1 MGTRVECRRLSCLLS
16 PPSTLDTD
24 TLNTYCSMDDAD
36 DTFYSIKD
44 IKQINDEEFE
54 AVFEFDSNEGEA
66 IGLSESDI
74 HMLEALKSQDL
85 LILGTE
91 DEADTEE
98 DPGESLSKFQNVL
111 EQFIEQNSPETS
123 KSTADHDVPSR
134 SSKSNH
140 RLQRNSE
147 TRKSKKNLRVRCPTP
162 LPQDQEELEAVENDS
177 SAVHLSD
184 DLKNEED
191 EVETPKLDELETGS
205 SDSVQDEIIVHEDF
219 ELKEQINSEIDSL
232 VKEADIMLLSE
243 DNKQMDDE
251 ADAEKLATSQMD
263 EEMQNENVFL
273 ESESVETNEV
283 LVDDEQIKDR
293 TE

>member
-1 MGTRVECRRLSCLLS
+1 MGSRALREECGRLSCLLS

-24 TLNTYCSMDDAD
+24 TLNTYCSMEDAE

-74 HMLEALKSQDL
+74 HMLEALKNQDL

-91 DEADTEE
+91 DEADAEE
-98 DPGESLSKFQNVL
+98 DPGESLSKFQNVI

-123 KSTADHDVPSR
+123 KSTTNNDAPSR
-134 SSKSNH
+134 SSKNSH

-162 LPQDQEELEAVENDS
+162 LPQDREELEAVENDG

-191 EVETPKLDELETGS
+191 EVATPKLDELETGS
-205 SDSVQDEIIVHEDF
+205 IDSVQDEIIVQEDF

-232 VKEADIMLLSE
+232 VKEADIMLLS
-243 DNKQMDDE
+243 DNDKQMIDDE
-251 ADAEKLATSQMD
+251 DANAEKL
-263 EEMQNENVFL
+263 
-273 ESESVETNEV
+273 
-283 LVDDEQIKDR
+283 
-293 TE
+293 